1 MTTSRPLQPSLW
13 RTCRV
18 LANRT
23 RLRLLDLL
31 LKEPGLTVSAA
42 AQRLDLTLPVA
53 SQSLRALEARGLLMA
68 RRSGR
73 WVRYQPPV
81 EDAAGPAALLMSALR
96 LAFQREARPDEK
108 IFKLATAFTH
118 PRRIEVFRL
127 LKEQARDFRQ
137 LKTTTRLSGWALRR
151 HLRKLEARGFVA
163 HRQSHYVAAQAKG
176 AVERTLARLAAE

>member
-23 RLRLLDLL
+23 RLRLLGLL

-53 SQSLRALEARGLLMA
+53 SQSLRALEARGLLTA

-73 WVRYQPPV
+73 YVRYQPPV
-81 EDAAGPAALLMSALR
+81 EDGAGPAALLLPALR
-96 LAFQREARPDEK
+96 LAFQREARPEET
-108 IFKLATAFTH
+108 IYMLATAFTH
-118 PRRIEVFRL
+118 SRRIEVFRL
-127 LKEQARDFRQ
+127 LKAQTRDFQQ
-137 LKTTTRLSGWALRR
+137 LKTTARLSGWALRR
-151 HLRKLEARGFVA
+151 HLKKLEARGFVA
-163 HRQSHYVAAQAKG
+163 RQQGYYGAAHGKG